1 MKCLKLKKNEDNF
14 ILNIIYQGTG
24 KKNFYVGGEAQIKR
38 DILTLKYP
46 IERGIITDWDD
57 M

>member
-1 MKCLKLKKNEDNF
+1 MFKVKKNEDNF